1 MGLGKRASTAAAFR
15 RALFSLSALVLVT
28 NVEGTSDAA
37 DPAPALPSPPLDF
50 TVTPGVGAASGDSAG
65 GGSPWTLRI
74 ANSGELP
81 VRIAADP
88 RLLVLELTPAA
99 TAAPANAKSA
109 KSAKTAKAPSLLRCM
124 LPADSRPSTDEGRE
138 LVIPAK
144 RSWSATFDPL
154 FYCFGAKERAALVPG
169 TTVKA
174 RFGWSPPAKAKTLAP
189 PFVAAP
195 VGAAVGKLASA
206 KELEAAPF
214 AISEPLAPS
223 VAKSNAEVGAAGSD
237 EDAVKPSFLLSMP
250 ASLDVARATDLG
262 TSVTLRNVGD
272 RSATLVFRPSTLAFS
287 VQGPAGS
294 ISCGNPREGATPIR
308 ELFSTVA
315 PKGSVSTSF
324 LLNALCPPDTFDEP
338 GIYRVTPRLDT
349 TGSSGRA
356 IGVKTWDGEVLGT
369 TPMLLR
375 VRQRRSTTIKEPRP
389 SLD

>member
-1 MGLGKRASTAAAFR
+1 MGPGKRASKVAAFQ
-15 RALFSLSALVLVT
+15 RAMLSLSALVLVT
-28 NVEGTSDAA
+28 NVEGTSNAA

-50 TVTPGVGAASGDSAG
+50 TVTPGDGTGSGG
-65 GGSPWTLRI
+65 PWTLRI

-81 VRIAADP
+81 MRIAADP
-88 RLLVLELTPAA
+88 RLLTLELTPASPAA
-99 TAAPANAKSA
+99 TATASAKSAKNAKSA
-109 KSAKTAKAPSLLRCM
+109 KAPALLRCT
-124 LPADSRPSTDEGRE
+124 LPADSRPATDEGRE

-169 TTVKA
+169 TAVKA
-174 RFGWSPPAKAKTLAP
+174 RFGWAPPAKAKTLAP

-195 VGAAVGKLASA
+195 VGAALGKLASV

-214 AISEPLAPS
+214 TLSEPLAPAA
-223 VAKSNAEVGAAGSD
+223 VAKSEGTEGGD
-237 EDAVKPSFLLSMP
+237 DTTKPSFVLSMP

-272 RSATLVFRPSTLAFS
+272 RSATLLFRPSTLAFS

-294 ISCGNPREGATPIR
+294 IRCGTPRESATPIR

-315 PKGSVSTSF
+315 PKGTVSTSF
-324 LLNALCPPDTFDEP
+324 LLNALCPPDTFNEP

-356 IGVKTWDGEVLGT
+356 IGVKTWDGEVEGT

-375 VRQRRSTTIKEPRP
+375 VRQRRSTTAKEPRP